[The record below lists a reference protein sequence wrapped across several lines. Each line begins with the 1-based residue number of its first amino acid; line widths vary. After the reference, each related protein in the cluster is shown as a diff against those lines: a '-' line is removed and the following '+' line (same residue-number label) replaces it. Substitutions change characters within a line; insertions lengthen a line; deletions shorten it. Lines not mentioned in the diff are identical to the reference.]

1 MIVAE
6 QPARY
11 FTRDREILDRIA
23 AIREGMPVADLA
35 NLATRTGL
43 PISALAESLRLNTR
57 TLRRR
62 TDRLNAEET
71 EKFLRVTRVL
81 DRAEELMDP
90 EAARQWLTEPAI
102 ALGRRTPISLLDTD
116 LGTAQVFTVL
126 GAIDWCM
133 GV

>member
-1 MIVAE
+1 MITAE
-6 QPARY
+6 QPAHDHFERK
-11 FTRDREILDRIA
+11 DIIERIA
-23 AIREGMPVADLA
+23 SIREGMPVANLT
-35 NLATRTGL
+35 NLAARTGL
-43 PISALAESLRLNTR
+43 AIAALAENLRLNPR

-71 EKFLRVTRVL
+71 ERFLRVTRVL
-81 DRAEELMDP
+81 DRAEELMEP
-90 EAARQWLTEPAI
+90 EAARRWLTEPAI

-116 LGTAQVFTVL
+116 LGTEQVLTVL